1 MKETIT
7 TPDCIF
13 IYTPPPDIN
22 AKVILLNSGGVA
34 SIGKWGNGIG
44 VMGWYPLPKRDK
56 QLEDRKKVMK

>member
-7 TPDCIF
+7 TPNCIF

-44 VMGWYPLPKRDK
+44 VIWVGIRYRSGISSLRIG
-56 QLEDRKKVMK
+56 